1 MMDDHTKGY
10 LEGLQ
15 AAALICQE
23 SAGERNSHLS
33 DKIMALHSRKVL
45 EGEMSKKAQYERAM
59 SFLLN
64 GAEIKFPMKG
74 NGDFGL

>member
-1 MMDDHTKGY
+1 MDDKTKGY

-23 SAGERNSHLS
+23 NAGDRNSHLS

-45 EGEMSKKAQYERAM
+45 EGEVKNKANGNYLNNHNNSIKQQWNERIIRG
-59 SFLLN
+59 LN
-64 GAEIKFPMKG
+64 G
-74 NGDFGL
+74 

>member
-1 MMDDHTKGY
+1 MDDKTKGY

-23 SAGERNSHLS
+23 NAGDRNSHLS

-45 EGEMSKKAQYERAM
+45 EVETKIIHR
-59 SFLLN
+59 
-64 GAEIKFPMKG
+64 GAKVEWPMVRLEELRG
-74 NGDFGL
+74 